1 MKNIIPEYLNIGD
14 TIGIVALAGRTNQKH
29 LDNAIAVFTK
39 WGFKTEVGKY
49 IFENYNNFSATD
61 EHRLEDINN
70 MIHNPRVKAIIS
82 LRGGYGTA
90 RIIDNIDLQYLKQ
103 NPKWLI
109 GFSDITVLH
118 SALNKVGVCSLHA
131 TMPTNFDT
139 TDIISLES
147 LKNALLGL
155 NNRYEIKTEKLNV
168 LGKAEGEII
177 GGNLSILYSLNATK
191 YDLNFT
197 GKILFIEDLNEYLY
211 HIDRMMLNLKLS
223 GKLSKIKA
231 LVVGGMS
238 GMLDNETP
246 YGKTAYE
253 IILEHCQEYNYP
265 VLFNFPAGHIQK
277 NFALTMGCKVLVD
290 ITEKTSNV
298 YFKQ

>member
-14 TIGIVALAGRTNQKH
+14 TIGIVALAGITNQNH
-29 LDNAIAVFTK
+29 LDNAIRVFTN

-61 EHRLEDINN
+61 KHRAEDINN
-70 MIHNPRVKAIIS
+70 MINNPKVKAIIS

-90 RIIDNIDLQYLKQ
+90 RIIEQIDFKTLKQ
-103 NPKWLI
+103 NPKWII

-118 SALNKVGVCSLHA
+118 SALNTIGVCSLHA

-147 LKNALLGL
+147 LKNALFGL
-155 NNRYEIKTEKLNV
+155 KNRYEIKTEDLNV

-191 YDLNFT
+191 YDLDFT
-197 GKILFIEDLNEYLY
+197 NKILFIEDLNEYLY
-211 HIDRMMLNLKLS
+211 HLDRMMLNLKLS
-223 GKLSKIKA
+223 DKLSKIKA
-231 LVVGGMS
+231 LIVGGMS
-238 GMLDNETP
+238 NMLDNEIP
-246 YGKTAYE
+246 FGKSAYE
-253 IILEHCQEYNYP
+253 IILEQVKEYNYP
-265 VLFNFPAGHIQK
+265 VLFNFPAGHIHK
-277 NFALTMGCKVLVD
+277 NYALTMGSKVSVN
-290 ITEKTSNV
+290 ITENTSFLN
-298 YFKQ
+298 FQ

>member
-1 MKNIIPEYLNIGD
+1 MENIVPEYLNIGD

-61 EHRLEDINN
+61 EHRAEDINN
-70 MIHNPRVKAIIS
+70 MIRNPKVKAIIS
-82 LRGGYGTA
+82 LRGGYGTT
-90 RIIDNIDLQYLKQ
+90 RIIEKIDLQYLKQ
-103 NPKWLI
+103 NPKWII

-118 SALNKVGVCSLHA
+118 SALNNIGICSLHA

-139 TDIISLES
+139 TDVISLES
-147 LKNALLGL
+147 LKNTLLGL
-155 NNRYEIKTEKLNV
+155 KNRYEIKPEKINI
-168 LGKAEGEII
+168 LGKAKSEII

-191 YDLNFT
+191 YDLDYSD
-197 GKILFIEDLNEYLY
+197 KILFIEDLNEYLY
-211 HIDRMMLNLKLS
+211 HLDRMMLNLKLS

-231 LVVGGMS
+231 LIVGGMS
-238 GMLDNETP
+238 SMLDNETP
-246 YGKTAYE
+246 YGKSAYE
-253 IILEHCQEYNYP
+253 IILEHVKEYNYP

-277 NFALTMGCKVLVD
+277 NFALTMGSEVLVD
-290 ITEKTSNV
+290 VTEKICKVN
-298 YFKQ
+298 FMQ